1 MSKTGSVF
9 ILTLHDNEKHFCIVL
24 HGFLRRV
31 FCLPCRVLVGRSGRA
46 RGVYQRR
53 KEEKKQMEKQRQEDR
68 PGERCPRGH
77 LIMKLSMTQRKHL
90 LGLHREIFSK
100 VDLAHSC
107 SVEWVSNCGN
117 WECCP

>member
-53 KEEKKQMEKQRQEDR
+53 KEEKADGETETRRQSW
-68 PGERCPRGH
+68 GELPQGT
-77 LIMKLSMTQRKHL
+77 SQN
-90 LGLHREIFSK
+90 K
-100 VDLAHSC
+100 VIHDAKETSPW
-107 SVEWVSNCGN
+107 S
-117 WECCP
+117 PP